1 MIELTEDEVLK
12 ALKHCAKYKNSTV
25 SCIGCPLHGNCD
37 TNTLEVFALDLIL
50 KLKAEIMGLKEKK
63 DTKTTDWL
71 TRGIPKEQLEREKQ
85 EAIMSAYLQECIT
98 YDEWSAKEYGNDAVD
113 FDTTASK
120 LIDKGYHKHTEAEW
134 VEVVDY
140 GDSKVV
146 ACSGCE
152 NQFYFMKKGQ
162 LNIDKMPYCPKC
174 GARMKGIDLDNTTA
188 INFSEE

>member
-12 ALKHCAKYKNSTV
+12 ALKHCAKYKNHTV
-25 SCIGCPLHGNCD
+25 SCIDCPLHGKCD
-37 TNTLEVFALDLIL
+37 TNTLEQLSLNLIL
-50 KLKAEIMGLKEKK
+50 RLKAEIVEK
-63 DTKTTDWL
+63 DS
-71 TRGIPKEQLEREKQ
+71 KQ
-85 EAIMSAYLQECIT
+85 
-98 YDEWSAKEYGNDAVD
+98 K
-113 FDTTASK
+113 
-120 LIDKGYHKHTEAEW
+120 EAEW

-174 GARMKGIDLDNTTA
+174 GARMKV
-188 INFSEE
+188 